1 MENTMWNGLGYL
13 PTHRGSSIC
22 AIFFQLRGSGSLESK
37 TEQLFS
43 RRLFI
48 MQRKRPSGEKPIS
61 WPGEDFVERHLPV
74 VVVDLLHGILV
85 RRILVELKEGHGLE
99 VLLGVEDQLAA
110 AQSHDGGGPAAA
122 RVPDGVVGAA
132 ETQNVVAG

>member
-13 PTHRGSSIC
+13 PTHSGSSMC

-48 MQRKRPSGEKPIS
+48 MQRKRPSGENPIS
-61 WPGEDFVERHLPV
+61 WPGEKILSNVTPM
-74 VVVDLLHGILV
+74 VVVDLLDGILV
-85 RRILVELKEGHGLE
+85 RRVLVELKEGHGLE
-99 VLLGVEDQLAA
+99 VLLGIEDELDAA
-110 AQSHDGGGPAAA
+110 
-122 RVPDGVVGAA
+122 
-132 ETQNVVAG
+132 